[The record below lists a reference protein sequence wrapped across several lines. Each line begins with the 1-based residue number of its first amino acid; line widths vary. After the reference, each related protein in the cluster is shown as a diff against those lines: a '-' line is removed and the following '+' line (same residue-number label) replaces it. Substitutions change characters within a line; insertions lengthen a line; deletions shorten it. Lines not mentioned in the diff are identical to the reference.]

1 MTHSGGSARV
11 IELRI
16 RMSQMPDET
25 RDFTH
30 PPISWWRHEP
40 KRTATGYRWLDW
52 LTKPYWQLW
61 CWWQTRLFWKTMDEK
76 FLLSEAERELFRLGR
91 SELSQMPDETQNQ

>member
-1 MTHSGGSARV
+1 M
-11 IELRI
+11 ELRI
-16 RMSQMPDET
+16 RMSQMPERL